1 MLPCLILL
9 DISMPIM
16 DGFAFLRAFRD
27 QPGCAEIPVVVLT
40 ARDLTREDRRK
51 LAGANQVLNKGSVT
65 LRDIAQDLRSL
76 ADPVAEEQETSPGNR

>member
-1 MLPCLILL
+1 MTKLPGH
-9 DISMPIM
+9 
-16 DGFAFLRAFRD
+16 GFAFLRAFRD